1 MKQANLAGLIS
12 ALMASQAVAIEI
24 YKDDT
29 NKVNIGG
36 WIDVRA
42 IDTQDVSE
50 VANGASRINFGFERQ
65 LKNDWH
71 AFAKLEWGIDPV
83 GTGRVIYN
91 GDESFGS
98 SQDDFIYNRLGY
110 AGLSHADYGT
120 LTMGKQWGAWYDVVC
135 YTNLAFFTDGNASG
149 TYTYNKFDGAVNGTG
164 RGDKIVQYR
173 HRLGD
178 VSFAAQVQL
187 KSEKITLDNANDP
200 LEVSR
205 LDYSNTAG
213 LGVTYQVNEQ
223 WLMTLGGNYGQVDGS
238 RFDGTGFDETDY
250 IYGFGFAY
258 GWWDVAG
265 FYAAANINWNQ
276 FHDTDNLN
284 RMIPES
290 KGVES
295 MIAYQYDNGMR
306 FILTYN
312 LLEAGAEYAKAY
324 QGDVFKRQSMVA
336 GVHYLFDTSTV
347 VFAEFSKNLGDFN
360 GQQQAQ
366 MALSEDDA
374 FLVGLRY
381 SL

>member
-1 MKQANLAGLIS
+1 MKQAYLAGLIS
-12 ALMASQAVAIEI
+12 ALMATPAVAIEI

-29 NKVNIGG
+29 NAVKIGG

-42 IDTQDVSE
+42 IDTQGVSE
-50 VANGASRINFGFERQ
+50 VANGASRINFAFDRK
-65 LKNDWH
+65 LKNDWQ
-71 AFAKLEWGIDPV
+71 AFAKLEWGINPV
-83 GTGRVIYN
+83 GSGKVIYN
-91 GDESFGS
+91 GDESFES
-98 SQDDFIYNRLGY
+98 AQDDFMYNRLGY

-120 LTMGKQWGAWYDVVC
+120 LTLGKQWGAWYDVVSH
-135 YTNLAFFTDGNASG
+135 TNLAFFTDGNASG

-173 HRLGD
+173 NSLGE
-178 VSFAAQVQL
+178 VSFAAQIQL
-187 KSEKITLDNANDP
+187 KSEKVTLDKANDP

-213 LGVTYQVNEQ
+213 LGVTYQVNEL
-223 WLMTLGGNYGQVDGS
+223 WLVTFGGNYGQVDGS
-238 RFDGTGFDETDY
+238 RADGTSFDETDY
-250 IYGFGFAY
+250 IYGLGFAY
-258 GWWDVAG
+258 GQWDVAG

-295 MIAYQYDNGMR
+295 IMAYQYDNGIR
-306 FILTYN
+306 FMLTYN
-312 LLEAGAEYAKAY
+312 LLEAGDEYAKAY

-347 VFAEFSKNLGDFN
+347 VFAEFSKNLGDFK
-360 GQQQAQ
+360 GQKEAA
-366 MALSEDDA
+366 MELSEDDA
-374 FLVGLRY
+374 FLIGLRY